1 MSNLRGPIN
10 TRQTSRRQQA
20 FLTAPLLPILL
31 LGVALLVLPAST
43 AAQNTAASGVIAG
56 SVTTDQDEVRAF
68 RVKAR
73 DTVHRISYTVYTV
86 AGRYQI
92 FNLPPSTYD
101 MLVIEEGFE
110 SPVETVEVTSGQ
122 TTTVNL
128 TLTATALVAAQGAGA
143 RGATAQRNYAG
154 DVADD
159 RAAQLVDFDTLYPP
173 SLARE
178 VMLRS
183 CFGCHGPAGF
193 HRRGRKNEA
202 GWRHAVD
209 RMFDPNGR
217 VADMAAGI
225 AQVTYDLVSPEEKE
239 SIIQYLTANFRPGST
254 LLDLELDP
262 LVRDEAAL
270 SQAVYIQYELNRASP
285 RQLSNG
291 VTPRGSIHS
300 VFASFQQPG
309 VIWVSGNGS
318 NAILRVDTRDPDFT
332 RRTTEYW
339 IDNPDNINVTPH
351 GILEYRGRVYWVE
364 LTGDHFGELDPTTGE
379 MQRYPLPTKGG
390 GPHSVWV
397 DSRGSF
403 WYTYFASAG
412 KIGRFDL
419 ATKDFTEWEPLRGF
433 SGYGIVVDRQDRVWA
448 VGLHTPAIFMYNQE
462 TTEWKSYPMSNPA
475 RRPTIDANGKVW
487 AAHYFGNAISKIDPV
502 TGEVTEYELPLKDG
516 NPYDLW
522 PDKDDNLWVENGIY
536 NSLVKFDQQTRQFTY
551 FPFPEFRAH
560 TPKLDRDAEGTLW
573 FTLRNQAGPGI
584 AAFKPNGN
592 VPVGSAAAQ

>member
-1 MSNLRGPIN
+1 M
-10 TRQTSRRQQA
+10 TRLTSVLLGAA
-20 FLTAPLLPILL
+20 FLVSPAPTA
-31 LGVALLVLPAST
+31 T
-43 AAQNTAASGVIAG
+43 QDAASGAVAG
-56 SVTTDQDEVRAF
+56 RVTVDQGEVRAF

-73 DTVHRISYTVYTV
+73 DSVHRISYTVYTV
-86 AGRYQI
+86 DGRYRI
-92 FNLPPSTYD
+92 YNLPPSTYEIQ
-101 MLVIEEGFE
+101 VIEGGFE
-110 SPVETVEVTSGQ
+110 SPVETVEVTADQ
-122 TTTVNL
+122 TATVDL
-128 TLTATALVAAQGAGA
+128 SLTATGSIVAQGAGA
-143 RGATAQRNYAG
+143 RGATAQRNYGGSAG
-154 DVADD
+154 DD
-159 RAAQLVDFDTLYPP
+159 RAAELVDFDTLYPP
-173 SLARE
+173 SPARE

-202 GWRHAVD
+202 GWRAAVD

-217 VADMAAGI
+217 VADMAAGVP
-225 AQVTYDLVSPEEKE
+225 QVTYDLVSLEEKE
-239 SIIQYLTANFRPGST
+239 SIIQYLTANFGPGST
-254 LLDLELDP
+254 VRDLELDP
-262 LVRDEAAL
+262 LVRDEDAL
-270 SQAVYIQYELNRASP
+270 SETVYIQYELNRATP

-291 VTPRGSIHS
+291 VTPRGNIHS
-300 VFASFQQPG
+300 VFASLQNPG

-318 NAILRVDTRDPDFT
+318 NAILRVDTRDADFE

-364 LTGDHFGELDPTTGE
+364 LTGDHFGELDPATGT

-412 KIGRFDL
+412 KIGRFNL
-419 ATKDFTEWEPLRGF
+419 ATKDFTEWEPLAGF

-448 VGLHTPAIFMYNQE
+448 VGLHTPAVFMYNQE
-462 TTEWKSYPMSNPA
+462 TAQWKSYPMSNPA
-475 RRPTIDANGKVW
+475 RRPTIDSNGKVW

-522 PDKDDNLWVENGIY
+522 PDEDDNLWIENGIY
-536 NSLVKFDQQTRQFTY
+536 NSLVKFDQQTERFTY

-573 FTLRNQAGPGI
+573 FTLRNQSGPGI
-584 AAFKPNGN
+584 AALKPHGN
-592 VPVGSAAAQ
+592 VPTASAGAQ

>member
-1 MSNLRGPIN
+1 METR
-10 TRQTSRRQQA
+10 TTFRHRQTR
-20 FLTAPLLPILL
+20 LLV
-31 LGVALLVLPAST
+31 GTVAVALLGAVLLMWPAST
-43 AAQNTAASGVIAG
+43 AVAQSSETPGVIAG
-56 SVTTDQDEVRAF
+56 GVTADHGEVRAF

-86 AGRYQI
+86 RGSYQI

-101 MLVIEEGFE
+101 VQVLEEGFE

-122 TTTVNL
+122 TTRVNL
-128 TLTATALVAAQGAGA
+128 ALTATAPVAAQGAAA
-143 RGATAQRNYAG
+143 RGATAQRNYG
-154 DVADD
+154 GRTADG
-159 RAAQLVDFDTLYPP
+159 RAAELVDFDVLYPP
-173 SLARE
+173 SPARD

-193 HRRGRKNEA
+193 HRRGPRNEA
-202 GWRHAVD
+202 GWRQAVD

-217 VADMAAGI
+217 VANMAAGVP
-225 AQVTYDLVSPEEKE
+225 QVTYDLVSLEEKE
-239 SIIQYLTANFRPGST
+239 SIIQYLAANFGPGSAPR
-254 LLDLELDP
+254 DLELDP

-270 SQAVYIQYELNRASP
+270 SETVYIQYELNRAPP
-285 RQLSNG
+285 RQLANA

-300 VFASFQQPG
+300 VFASLQDPG

-332 RRTTEYW
+332 SRTTEYW

-351 GILEYRGRVYWVE
+351 GIVEYRGRVYWVE
-364 LTGDHFGELDPTTGE
+364 LTGDHFGELDPETGE
-379 MQRYPLPTKGG
+379 MQRYPLPTKGA

-397 DSRGSF
+397 DSRGNF

-412 KIGRFDL
+412 KIGRFNL
-419 ATKDFTEWEPLRGF
+419 ATKDLTEWEPLKGF

-475 RRPTIDANGKVW
+475 RRPTVDANGKIW
-487 AAHYFGNAISKIDPV
+487 AAHYFGNAITKIDPV
-502 TGEVTEYELPLKDG
+502 TGSVTEYELPLKDG

-522 PDKDDNLWVENGIY
+522 PDEDDNIWVENGIY
-536 NSLVKFDQQTRQFTY
+536 NSLVKFDQQTQQFTY

-584 AAFKPNGN
+584 AALKPRGN
-592 VPVGSAAAQ
+592 VPAGSSAAQ

>member
-1 MSNLRGPIN
+1 MDTRHTARLRHFL
-10 TRQTSRRQQA
+10 A
-20 FLTAPLLPILL
+20 FTLLPIAL
-31 LGVALLVLPAST
+31 LGLALLVLPVST
-43 AAQNTAASGVIAG
+43 AAQSPEASGVIAG
-56 SVTTDQDEVRAF
+56 RVTADQADVVAF

-86 AGRYQI
+86 RGRYQI

-101 MLVIEEGFE
+101 VQVMEEGFD
-110 SPVETVEVTSGQ
+110 SPVQTVEVTSGQ
-122 TTTVNL
+122 TTNLNL
-128 TLTATALVAAQGAGA
+128 TLTATGAVAAQGAGA
-143 RGATAQRNYAG
+143 RGATAQRNYGGAA
-154 DVADD
+154 ADD
-159 RAAQLVDFDTLYPP
+159 RAAELVDFDTLYPP
-173 SLARE
+173 SPARE
-178 VMLRS
+178 VMLRA

-217 VADMAAGI
+217 VADMTAGVP
-225 AQVTYDLVSPEEKE
+225 QVTYDLVSLEEKE
-239 SIIQYLTANFRPGST
+239 SIIQYLTANFGPGST
-254 LLDLELDP
+254 LRDLELEP

-270 SQAVYIQYELNRASP
+270 SEAVYIQYELNRAPP

-300 VFASFQQPG
+300 VFASIQRPG
-309 VIWVSGNGS
+309 VIWISGNGS
-318 NAILRVDTRDPDFT
+318 NAILSVDTRNPDFE

-364 LTGDHFGELDPTTGE
+364 LTGDHFGELDPATGE
-379 MQRYPLPTKGG
+379 MQRYAMPTTGA
-390 GPHSVWV
+390 GPHSMWV
-397 DSRGSF
+397 DSRGNF
-403 WYTYFASAG
+403 WYTYFASSG
-412 KIGRFDL
+412 KIARFEL
-419 ATKDFTEWEPLRGF
+419 ATKEFTEWEVMPGF
-433 SGYGIVVDRQDRVWA
+433 SGYGLVVDRLDRVWA

-462 TTEWKSYPMSNPA
+462 TAQWTSYPMDNPA
-475 RRPTIDANGKVW
+475 RRPTIDAQGKVW
-487 AAHYFGNAISKIDPV
+487 AANYYGNAITKIDPV

-522 PDKDDNLWVENGIY
+522 PDDEDNLWVENAIY
-536 NSLVKFDQQTRQFTY
+536 NSLVKFDQQTEEFTY

-573 FTLRNQAGPGI
+573 FTLRTESGPGI
-584 AAFKPNGN
+584 SAFKQHGN
-592 VPVGSAAAQ
+592 VPAGSAAAQ

>member
-1 MSNLRGPIN
+1 MTPTT
-10 TRQTSRRQQA
+10 TRRRVFFLVSLCGAWLAAAHLWPAVATAESTSA
-20 FLTAPLLPILL
+20 T
-31 LGVALLVLPAST
+31 
-43 AAQNTAASGVIAG
+43 GVIAG
-56 SVTTDQDEVRAF
+56 SVSADQGEVRAF

-73 DTVHRISYTVYTV
+73 DTVHRVSYTVYTV

-101 MLVIEEGFE
+101 VQVLEEGFE
-110 SPVETVEVTSGQ
+110 SPVETVSVLADQTSTLDLAVTNATPASGGDAQ
-122 TTTVNL
+122 
-128 TLTATALVAAQGAGA
+128 AALGAGA
-143 RGATAQRNYAG
+143 RGASAQRNYGGAA
-154 DVADD
+154 ADD
-159 RAAQLVDFDTLYPP
+159 RMAELVSFDTLYPP
-173 SLARE
+173 SPARD
-178 VMLRS
+178 VMLRA

-217 VADMAAGI
+217 VADMAAGVP
-225 AQVTYDLVSPEEKE
+225 QVTYDLVSLEEKE
-239 SIIQYLTANFRPGST
+239 SIIQYLTANFGPGSA
-254 LLDLELDP
+254 LRDLALDP
-262 LVRDEAAL
+262 IVRDEAAL
-270 SQAVYIQYELNRASP
+270 SRAVYIQYELNRGPA
-285 RQLSNG
+285 RTLSNG
-291 VTPRGSIHS
+291 VTPRGSLHS
-300 VFASFQQPG
+300 VFASVQEPG

-318 NAILRVDTRDPDFT
+318 NAILRVDTGEPDFAS
-332 RRTTEYW
+332 RTTEYW

-379 MQRYPLPTKGG
+379 MRRYPLPTTGA

-419 ATKDFTEWEPLRGF
+419 NTKDFTEWEPLTGF

-448 VGLHTPAIFMYNQE
+448 VGLHTPAILMYNQE
-462 TTEWKSYPMSNPA
+462 TAEWTSYPMTNPA
-475 RRPTIDANGKVW
+475 RRPTIDSNGKVW

-502 TGEVTEYELPLKDG
+502 TGEVTEYALPLKDG

-522 PDKDDNLWVENGIY
+522 PDEDDNLWIENGIY
-536 NSLVKFDQQTRQFTY
+536 NSLVKFDQQTAEFTY
-551 FPFPEFRAH
+551 FPFPEFSAH
-560 TPKLDRDAEGTLW
+560 TPKLDRDLEGTLW
-573 FTLRNQAGPGI
+573 FTLKNEAGPGI
-584 AAFKPNGN
+584 ATLKPYGN
-592 VPVGSAAAQ
+592 VPARETAAQ